1 MTASA
6 ALEVVGEL
14 IKAQRMRIEITAEVG
29 YTVTAPCLLAQLAEA
44 VEMGGESGGRGV
56 PGSRP
61 TIAVE
66 ALDLW
71 VRIVTST
78 HAWAD
83 ACGLS
88 RRDSTPDSP
97 TPWIGRLLR
106 SATATAASTG
116 KQEMVDR
123 ITTSA
128 RAWVREIRALLTG
141 EVEQR
146 GIRGAVCP
154 DPVCGQMWVVEER
167 EADGRRVEH
176 YRIPAI
182 VLIVEA
188 ILDDAVLRWLTC
200 LACGWNRALSL
211 DDATVLAH
219 VSESLDTGLARAT

>member
-44 VEMGGESGGRGV
+44 VELGGESGGRGV

-71 VRIVTST
+71 VRVVTST
-78 HAWAD
+78 HVWAD

-88 RRDSTPDSP
+88 RRDGTPDSP

-154 DPVCGQMWVVEER
+154 DPACGQMWVVEER
-167 EADGRRVEH
+167 EEGRRVEH

-188 ILDDAVLRWLTC
+188 LDIGTLRWLTC
-200 LACGWNRALSL
+200 LACGWNRALSP
-211 DDATVLAH
+211 DDVTVLAH
-219 VSESLDTGLARAT
+219 VSESLDIGLATAS